1 MISKKKKKKDESL
14 WYLNQDYSLFSFL
27 SAQQSEDSTPY
38 CCTPEYKTD
47 SCPSSLPEGFFSQKE
62 QDSRASNPA
71 PSYLLLRLNSRWLLM
86 RGGTPIYHPTP
97 THGME
102 VLLWMQSTKS
112 TRILIMLAP
121 ACKIVVPCEESWAKR
136 TLAAAHPPPP
146 HWLLSCWSRGGHA
159 ERSLSLLPSL
169 APEPWLRE
177 FAWERIRSS
186 NM

>member
-1 MISKKKKKKDESL
+1 MRASDIWTKTTPSFPSSLLSKVKIPL
-14 WYLNQDYSLFSFL
+14 HTAARQNIRQNIRRFF
-27 SAQQSEDSTPY
+27 
-38 CCTPEYKTD
+38 
-47 SCPSSLPEGFFSQKE
+47 PSSLPEGFFSLKE

-71 PSYLLLRLNSRWLLM
+71 PGYLLLRLNSRWLLM